1 MIGLIIAA
9 RTLWSFAF
17 GPSYMNQNLLTPNQ
31 IERFTPILTFLAYC
45 VTAAISNRVTTE
57 SGFAAVIWP
66 PMGIAVAGLLLENRK
81 TVAVIFIAAVIF
93 SYRTSE
99 SSLVLALTVAASET
113 LGALAGAW
121 TIRKIT
127 NFDWTF
133 GDTSDVWKFFVRT
146 VIASSVITPIV
157 GTPMLVLLNAL
168 HTESITENF
177 ITWWL
182 GNALGILIFTP
193 FALIVSKDALQK
205 PFKKKSLEYAILYVT
220 TMVACCYLF
229 IDAQPIAEW
238 MPQIVRRIYLL
249 FPLILWA
256 AIRFGPLGT
265 ASLLLGIAALATYGA
280 SINSAVFAATNTPE
294 TFNSMQLYIG
304 FLAGSGFLVA
314 ANVTQSKRNEARF
327 RSMFE
332 MGGVPSALMDARGR
346 FKLINDQFC
355 NMTGYSRSELLEK
368 GFADITHQDDLDEN
382 IAEFKKLILRQKKSL
397 HFEKRYI
404 VKSGETIWALVDAT
418 LINDSAPEDVTSIA
432 IIQDITT
439 RKLAELAAEKAKKD
453 SEEANQ
459 AKSEFL
465 AFMSH
470 EIRTPLGVILGFA
483 EILRNK
489 DINQNLRDEFAETI
503 HRNALEL
510 GSLIDD
516 VLDLSKVE
524 AGRVELSRDM
534 VNLSELFRDIKG
546 TFSLE
551 AKRKNLEFNLTM
563 DDHLPETILSDHKIL
578 RQILVNIVG
587 NAVKYTEKGSVSIS
601 VSQQSMERTDSS
613 LVVFTIKDTGCGI
626 SASERSKLF
635 KAFGQTRSKSSTK
648 QQGTGLGLI
657 LSKKLAILLGGDVE
671 LKDSK
676 PGQGSTFVVTINSGL
691 LSQDIT
697 STSIPKTAAKEAPTE
712 VIFKR
717 LEGTQILVAEDTP
730 DQALLIEFLLKD
742 VGASVTVVNN
752 GAGAVEKILSSQFDI
767 ILMDMQMP
775 ILDGFDATRLLRR
788 EGFKKPII
796 ALTAQALKSDTER
809 ALEAGCNRHLSK
821 PFTQDRLIQAIEETL
836 LTSTA
841 EEA

>member
-1 MIGLIIAA
+1 
-9 RTLWSFAF
+9 
-17 GPSYMNQNLLTPNQ
+17 MNQNLLTPHQ
-31 IERFTPILTFLAYC
+31 IERLTPILTFLAYS

-66 PMGIAVAGLLLENRK
+66 PMGIAVAGLLLETRK
-81 TVAVIFIAAVIF
+81 TLFGIFIAALIF
-93 SYRTSE
+93 SYRRSDPSMAFATII
-99 SSLVLALTVAASET
+99 AVAET
-113 LGALAGAW
+113 AGALAGAW
-121 TIRKIT
+121 STKKI
-127 NFDWTF
+127 NSFDWTF
-133 GDTSDVWKFFVRT
+133 GHTNDVWKFFLRT
-146 VIASSVITPIV
+146 VIASSVITPVV
-157 GTPMLVLLNAL
+157 GTPMLVRAGSL
-168 HTESITENF
+168 HAESVAENF
-177 ITWWL
+177 MTWWL

-193 FALIVSKDALQK
+193 FVLIMSKDALQK
-205 PFKKKSLEYAILYVT
+205 PFKNKKLEYLILYVS

-229 IDAQPIAEW
+229 IDTQPLADLI
-238 MPQIVRRIYLL
+238 PQILRRIYLL
-249 FPLILWA
+249 FPLVLWS

-265 ASLLLGIAALATYGA
+265 TSLLLGIAALATYGA
-280 SINSAVFAATNTPE
+280 SSNSWVFLSKNTSE
-294 TFNSMQLYIG
+294 TFNSMQLFIG
-304 FLAGSGFLVA
+304 FLAGSGLLIA

-355 NMTGYSRSELLEK
+355 KMTGYSRAELLEK
-368 GFADITHQDDLDEN
+368 GFADITHPDDLDEN
-382 IAEFKKLILRQKKSL
+382 IADFKKLILSQKKSL

-404 VKSGETIWALVDAT
+404 IKSGETIWGTVDAT
-418 LINDSAPEDVTSIA
+418 LINDSAPEDVTTIA
-432 IIQDITT
+432 IIQEITT

-453 SEEANQ
+453 AEEANQ
-459 AKSEFL
+459 AKTEFL

-489 DINQNLRDEFAETI
+489 EINQNLRDEFAETI

-534 VNLSELFRDIKG
+534 INLPEMLRDIKG

-563 DDHLPETILSDHKIL
+563 DEHLPETILSDHKIL

-587 NAVKYTEKGSVSIS
+587 NALKYTEKGHVSIS
-601 VSQQSMERTDSS
+601 VSQQSIERTDSS
-613 LVVFTIKDTGCGI
+613 LVVFTIKDSGCGI

-635 KAFGQTRSKSSTK
+635 KAFGQTRSKSATK
-648 QQGTGLGLI
+648 QQGTGLGLV

-676 PGQGSTFVVTINSGL
+676 AGQGSTFVVTINAGL
-691 LSQDIT
+691 LSHKIAP
-697 STSIPKTAAKEAPTE
+697 IPMPKTAAAVTPDKL
-712 VIFKR
+712 IIKR
-717 LEGTQILVAEDTP
+717 LEGTQVLVAEDTP

-752 GAGAVEKILSSQFDI
+752 GAGAVEKILSNQFDI

-788 EGFKKPII
+788 QGFRKPII
-796 ALTAQALKSDTER
+796 ALTAQALKSDTDR

-821 PFTQDRLIQAIEETL
+821 PFTQDRLIEAIEETL